1 MDGRSRGF
9 FAIAMTPFGE
19 TGELLWDELEAEF
32 DWIVRA
38 GAHGLVW
45 PVNDSEQQ
53 VLSHPERVRG
63 IEMLVKTVDK
73 RVPVVA
79 GVADNS
85 KAGAVAYAEVAAK
98 AGADAVVALPPWSRK
113 MSSDGLIEDYYR
125 ALADAAGVPVVLQ
138 NLLPP
143 IGSAM
148 PSSFMVG
155 LGKRIPLVRYVKE
168 EREPHGQYV
177 SELIELAGP
186 EIKGVFTGGQV
197 LGLVDAHKRG
207 AAGNMA
213 SSEISDIQA
222 QIWNLM
228 EEGRESEARE
238 LQDREAIFLKCMRT
252 TPGQGLRKQVLV
264 RRGVFSSDAVRNIG
278 KPHLDAVFLDELSH
292 AMSLLE
298 PHFKV

>member
-1 MDGRSRGF
+1 MDKRSRGF

-19 TGELLWDELEAEF
+19 MGELLWHDLEAEF

-53 VLSHPERVRG
+53 VLSYPERVRG
-63 IEMLVKTVDK
+63 IELMVKTVDG
-73 RVPVVA
+73 RIPVVA

-98 AGADAVVALPPWSRK
+98 AGADAVIALPPWATK
-113 MSSDGLIEDYYR
+113 MSSNDLMEDYYR
-125 ALADAAGVPVVLQ
+125 AIADAADLPVVLQ

-148 PSSFMVG
+148 PGSFMVE
-155 LGKRIPLVRYVKE
+155 LSRKIPLVSYVKE
-168 EREPHGQYV
+168 ERDPHGRHV

-186 EIKGVFTGGQV
+186 EIKGVFTGGQI
-197 LGLVDAHKRG
+197 LGLVDAHRRG

-222 QIWNLM
+222 RIWDLM
-228 EEGRESEARE
+228 EAGQESEARD
-238 LQDREAIFLKCMRT
+238 LQDREAVFLKCMRT
-252 TPGQGLRKQVLV
+252 VPGQGLRKHVLV
-264 RRGVFSSDAVRNIG
+264 RRGVFSSDAVRNLG
-278 KPHLDAVFLDELSH
+278 KPRLDAVFLSELDH

-298 PHFKV
+298 PHFRV

>member
-1 MDGRSRGF
+1 MDGKSRGF
-9 FAIAMTPFGE
+9 FAIAMTPFAE

-38 GAHGLVW
+38 GAHGVVW

-63 IEMLVKTVDK
+63 IELLVKTVD
-73 RVPVVA
+73 RRIPVVA

-85 KAGAVAYAEVAAK
+85 KAAAVAYAEAAAK
-98 AGADAVVALPPWSRK
+98 AGADAVIALPPWARK
-113 MSSDGLIEDYYR
+113 MSSEDLIEDYYR
-125 ALADAAGVPVVLQ
+125 AVADAAAVPVVLQ

-148 PSSFMVG
+148 PSSLMVE
-155 LGKRIPLVRYVKE
+155 LSKRIPLVSYVKE
-168 EREPHGQYV
+168 ERDPHGQNV

-197 LGLVDAHKRG
+197 LGLIDAHKRG
-207 AAGNMA
+207 ASGNMA

-222 QIWNLM
+222 QIWDLM
-228 EEGRESEARE
+228 EAGKESEARE

-252 TPGQGLRKQVLV
+252 SPGQGLRKHVLV
-264 RRGVFSSDAVRNIG
+264 RRGVFSCDAVRNAG
-278 KPHLDAVFLDELSH
+278 RPLLDAVFLAELDH

-298 PHFKV
+298 PHFRV